1 MQSTVKYLMIALNM
15 NRKIRFSK
23 NDLHIKCNPNTNM
36 EEQQDEKDITKE
48 TLKPITKVKSKVDKE
63 LQEQEVE
70 STGGGMG
77 AGGG

>member
-1 MQSTVKYLMIALNM
+1 M
-15 NRKIRFSK
+15 NRKIRFNK

-63 LQEQEVE
+63 CKSKKSNQQVE
-70 STGGGMG
+70 EWGL
-77 AGGG
+77 AADK

>member
-1 MQSTVKYLMIALNM
+1 LNRIIKF
-15 NRKIRFSK
+15 NK
-23 NDLHIKCNPNTNM
+23 NDLHIKCSPNANM

-48 TLKPITKVKSKVDKE
+48 TLKPITKVKSKLGKE

>member
-1 MQSTVKYLMIALNM
+1 MDEVEQEE
-15 NRKIRFSK
+15 K
-23 NDLHIKCNPNTNM
+23 NNKVI
-36 EEQQDEKDITKE
+36 QKE
-48 TLKPITKVKSKVDKE
+48 VLKPITKVKSGEEKE

>member
-1 MQSTVKYLMIALNM
+1 MATEDDTRTINPEEAKETV
-15 NRKIRFSK
+15 SK
-23 NDLHIKCNPNTNM
+23 
-36 EEQQDEKDITKE
+36 KDIVKE
-48 TLKPITKVKSKVDKE
+48 VLKPITKVESKEDKE

>member
-1 MQSTVKYLMIALNM
+1 M

-36 EEQQDEKDITKE
+36 EEQQDKKDITKE